1 MEKNGAFKEGS
12 PSVVS
17 GEPSDHVDENGE
29 PVSGQEKSA
38 SVNTKEV
45 LAIPDKENV

>member
-1 MEKNGAFKEGS
+1 MEKNGALKEGS

-38 SVNTKEV
+38 SVDTKKV
-45 LAIPDKENV
+45 LTLPAKENV